1 MIFIVL
7 YLYAEVTVMNFSEK
21 LQILRRSKGFTQ
33 ERLASELNVSSEEI
47 YCNDEKIYECYF
59 HGGMMK

>member
-1 MIFIVL
+1 
-7 YLYAEVTVMNFSEK
+7 MNFSEK